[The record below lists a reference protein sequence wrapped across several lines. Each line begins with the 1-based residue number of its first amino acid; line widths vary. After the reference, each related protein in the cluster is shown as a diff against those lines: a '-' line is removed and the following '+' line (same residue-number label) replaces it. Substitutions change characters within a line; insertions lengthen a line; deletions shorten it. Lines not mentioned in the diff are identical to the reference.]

1 MLLTVFNSGRS
12 EVARD
17 RRVARSTELG
27 ECVAKVLGLRPT
39 TAASHVRNLREAH
52 LLTKTGRG
60 ITGAHMTPRD
70 AAHLLIAATC
80 SQDVQ
85 DSVNTVQRYWKLPVF
100 GGAIREGFFP
110 ALAALGDQHTFGD
123 VLTTLLDRD
132 SILFL
137 AEDPQSAISITFRHP
152 IPEVFLEIKTH
163 GLQEI
168 EREYKAPWPS
178 KTKTKSR
185 ATFGDLCVRY
195 TFSEQTIFTVG
206 NLLRGEG

>member
-1 MLLTVFNSGRS
+1 M
-12 EVARD
+12 
-17 RRVARSTELG
+17 ARSTQLG

-85 DSVNTVQRYWKLPVF
+85 DSVDTVHRYWKLPHV
-100 GGAIREGFFP
+100 GNAWREFP
-110 ALAALGDQHTFGD
+110 ELAALGDKHSFAD
-123 VLTTLLDRD
+123 ALATLLNSA
-132 SILFL
+132 SIQFL
-137 AEDPQSAISITFRHP
+137 ADDPKSTVFVTFDYP
-152 IPEVFLEIKTH
+152 NPEVLLEVSTH
-163 GLQEI
+163 GW
-168 EREYKAPWPS
+168 ERDQLYKLPWPR
-178 KTKTKSR
+178 KRHGTTR
-185 ATFGDLCVRY
+185 AHAGDRRVRY
-195 TFSEQTIFTVG
+195 TFGEQTIFLVG

>member
-1 MLLTVFNSGRS
+1 
-12 EVARD
+12 
-17 RRVARSTELG
+17 VARSTELG

-85 DSVNTVQRYWKLPVF
+85 DSVDTVHRYWKLPLF
-100 GGAIREGFFP
+100 GGAIRKEFFP
-110 ALAALGDQHTFGD
+110 ALAALGDQHTFAD
-123 VLTTLLDRD
+123 ALTALLGRD

-137 AEDPQSAISITFRHP
+137 AEDPKTAISITFRHP
-152 IPEVFLEIKTH
+152 IPEVFLEIRTH
-163 GLQEI
+163 GSQEI
-168 EREYKAPWPS
+168 EREYKAPWPL
-178 KTKTKSR
+178 KTKTRSR
-185 ATFGDLCVRY
+185 VTIGDLHVRY
-195 TFSEQTIFTVG
+195 TFGEQTIFLVG